1 MVIAGGGPDRSDAWS
16 PDTTRVRARP
26 CCPPHEAY
34 TPMPEGPE
42 IRREADRLARVL
54 VDQPLERVWC
64 RFPGVNK
71 RARSLKSAGV
81 SSVRSWGKALLT
93 GFSDGR
99 TIYSHNQ
106 LYGRWYIVRRDQLPA
121 TNRTLRV
128 AIHTATQ
135 SALLYSASDI
145 EVLTP
150 ETLPL
155 QKYLARL
162 GPDALDDR
170 VHWRDI
176 VALLESPQFRRRTLA
191 ALYLDQGFVAGIGN
205 YLRSEILFE
214 ARANP
219 FDRPCDLTRGQLGR
233 LARAT
238 LDLTRQSLATAGIT
252 NKPSRVAR
260 ARRAGLSR
268 RHYRFAIFDR
278 QGEACFGCKN
288 PVQRLDV
295 SGRRIYMCITCQP
308 PLRVN
313 SQSEART

>member
-1 MVIAGGGPDRSDAWS
+1 
-16 PDTTRVRARP
+16 
-26 CCPPHEAY
+26 
-34 TPMPEGPE
+34 MPEGPE
-42 IRREADRLARVL
+42 IRRAAMRIDKVLRGREAEVVDFAQPHLQRYRSVL
-54 VDQPLERVWC
+54 SGQQIDW
-64 RFPGVNK
+64 
-71 RARSLKSAGV
+71 V
-81 SSVRSWGKALLT
+81 SSRGKALLT
-93 GFSDGR
+93 RFSNEL
-99 TIYSHNQ
+99 TLYSHNQ

-128 AIHTATQ
+128 AIHTATH

-162 GPDALDDR
+162 GPDALDDC

-176 VALLESPQFRRRTLA
+176 LALLESPQFRRRTLA

-214 ARANP
+214 ARVNP
-219 FDRPCDLTRGQLGR
+219 FDRPCDLTRGQLGA

-268 RHYRFAIFDR
+268 RHYRFALFDR

-295 SGRRIYMCITCQP
+295 SGRRIYLCTTCQP
-308 PLRVN
+308 SLRVN
-313 SQSEART
+313 TQNEART

>member
-1 MVIAGGGPDRSDAWS
+1 
-16 PDTTRVRARP
+16 
-26 CCPPHEAY
+26 
-34 TPMPEGPE
+34 MPEGPE
-42 IRREADRLARVL
+42 TRRAAMRIDKVLRGREAEIVDFAQPHLRRYGSVL
-54 VDQPLERVWC
+54 SGQQIDW
-64 RFPGVNK
+64 
-71 RARSLKSAGV
+71 V
-81 SSVRSWGKALLT
+81 SSRGKALLT
-93 GFSDGR
+93 RFSSGL
-99 TIYSHNQ
+99 TLYSHNQ

-214 ARANP
+214 ARVNP

-278 QGEACFGCKN
+278 QGDACFGCKN

-313 SQSEART
+313 PQREART

>member
-1 MVIAGGGPDRSDAWS
+1 
-16 PDTTRVRARP
+16 
-26 CCPPHEAY
+26 
-34 TPMPEGPE
+34 MPEGPE
-42 IRREADRLARVL
+42 IRRAAMRIDKVLRGREAEVVDFAQPHLRRYGSVL
-54 VDQPLERVWC
+54 SGQQIDW
-64 RFPGVNK
+64 
-71 RARSLKSAGV
+71 V
-81 SSVRSWGKALLT
+81 SSRGKALLT
-93 GFSDGR
+93 RFSNGL
-99 TIYSHNQ
+99 TLYSHNQ

-214 ARANP
+214 ARVNP

-295 SGRRIYMCITCQP
+295 SGRRIYLCTTCQP
-308 PLRVN
+308 SLRVN
-313 SQSEART
+313 TQSEART

>member
-1 MVIAGGGPDRSDAWS
+1 
-16 PDTTRVRARP
+16 
-26 CCPPHEAY
+26 
-34 TPMPEGPE
+34 MPEGPE
-42 IRREADRLARVL
+42 IRRAALRIDKVLRGREAEIVDFAQPHLRRYGSVL
-54 VDQPLERVWC
+54 SGQQIDW
-64 RFPGVNK
+64 
-71 RARSLKSAGV
+71 V
-81 SSVRSWGKALLT
+81 SSRGKALLT
-93 GFSDGR
+93 RFSNGL
-99 TIYSHNQ
+99 TLYSHNQ

-214 ARANP
+214 ARVNP

>member
-1 MVIAGGGPDRSDAWS
+1 
-16 PDTTRVRARP
+16 
-26 CCPPHEAY
+26 
-34 TPMPEGPE
+34 MPEGPE
-42 IRREADRLARVL
+42 IRRAAMRIDKVLRGREAEIVDFAQPHLRRYESVL
-54 VDQPLERVWC
+54 SGQQIDW
-64 RFPGVNK
+64 
-71 RARSLKSAGV
+71 V
-81 SSVRSWGKALLT
+81 SSRGKALLT
-93 GFSDGR
+93 RFSNGL
-99 TIYSHNQ
+99 TLYSHNQ

-176 VALLESPQFRRRTLA
+176 AALLESPQFRRRTLA

-214 ARANP
+214 ARVNP

>member
-1 MVIAGGGPDRSDAWS
+1 
-16 PDTTRVRARP
+16 
-26 CCPPHEAY
+26 
-34 TPMPEGPE
+34 MPEGPE
-42 IRREADRLARVL
+42 IRRAAMRIDKVLRGREAEVVDFAQPHLRRYGSVL
-54 VDQPLERVWC
+54 SGQQIDW
-64 RFPGVNK
+64 
-71 RARSLKSAGV
+71 V
-81 SSVRSWGKALLT
+81 SSRGKALLT
-93 GFSDGR
+93 RFSNGL
-99 TIYSHNQ
+99 TLYSHNQ

-162 GPDALDDR
+162 GPDALDHR

-214 ARANP
+214 ARVNP

-233 LARAT
+233 LAGAT

-288 PVQRLDV
+288 PVQRLDG
-295 SGRRIYMCITCQP
+295 SGRRIYMCTTCQP

-313 SQSEART
+313 PQSEART

>member
-1 MVIAGGGPDRSDAWS
+1 
-16 PDTTRVRARP
+16 
-26 CCPPHEAY
+26 
-34 TPMPEGPE
+34 MPEGPE
-42 IRREADRLARVL
+42 IRRAAMRIDKVLRGREAEVVDFAQPHLQRYRSVL
-54 VDQPLERVWC
+54 SGQQIDW
-64 RFPGVNK
+64 
-71 RARSLKSAGV
+71 V
-81 SSVRSWGKALLT
+81 SSRGKALLT
-93 GFSDGR
+93 RFSNEL
-99 TIYSHNQ
+99 TLYSHNQ

-128 AIHTATQ
+128 AIHTATH

-176 VALLESPQFRRRTLA
+176 LALLESPQFRRRTLA

-214 ARANP
+214 ARVNP
-219 FDRPCDLTRGQLGR
+219 FDRPCDLTRGQSGR

-278 QGEACFGCKN
+278 QGEACFGCQN

-295 SGRRIYMCITCQP
+295 SGRRIYLCTTCQP

-313 SQSEART
+313 TQNEART

>member
-1 MVIAGGGPDRSDAWS
+1 
-16 PDTTRVRARP
+16 
-26 CCPPHEAY
+26 
-34 TPMPEGPE
+34 MPEGPE
-42 IRREADRLARVL
+42 IRRAAMRIDKVLRGREAEIVDFAQPHLRRYGSVL
-54 VDQPLERVWC
+54 SGQQIDW
-64 RFPGVNK
+64 
-71 RARSLKSAGV
+71 V
-81 SSVRSWGKALLT
+81 SSRGKALLT
-93 GFSDGR
+93 RFSNGL
-99 TIYSHNQ
+99 TLYSHNQ

-176 VALLESPQFRRRTLA
+176 LALLESPQFRRRTLA

-214 ARANP
+214 ARVNP

-295 SGRRIYMCITCQP
+295 SGRRIYMCRTCQP

-313 SQSEART
+313 PQSETRT

>member
-1 MVIAGGGPDRSDAWS
+1 
-16 PDTTRVRARP
+16 
-26 CCPPHEAY
+26 
-34 TPMPEGPE
+34 MPEGPE
-42 IRREADRLARVL
+42 IRRAAMRIDKVLRGREAEVVDFAQPHLRRYGSVL
-54 VDQPLERVWC
+54 SGQQIDW
-64 RFPGVNK
+64 
-71 RARSLKSAGV
+71 V
-81 SSVRSWGKALLT
+81 SSRGKALLT
-93 GFSDGR
+93 RFSNGL
-99 TIYSHNQ
+99 TLYSHNQ

-176 VALLESPQFRRRTLA
+176 VALLQSPQFRRRTLA

-214 ARANP
+214 ARVNP

>member
-1 MVIAGGGPDRSDAWS
+1 
-16 PDTTRVRARP
+16 
-26 CCPPHEAY
+26 
-34 TPMPEGPE
+34 MPEGPE
-42 IRREADRLARVL
+42 IRRAALRIDKVLRGREAEIVDFAQPHLRRYGSVL
-54 VDQPLERVWC
+54 SGQQIDW
-64 RFPGVNK
+64 
-71 RARSLKSAGV
+71 V
-81 SSVRSWGKALLT
+81 SSRGKALLT
-93 GFSDGR
+93 RFSNGL
-99 TIYSHNQ
+99 TLYSHNQ

-176 VALLESPQFRRRTLA
+176 AALLESPQFRRRTLA

-214 ARANP
+214 ARVNP

-288 PVQRLDV
+288 SVQRLDV
-295 SGRRIYMCITCQP
+295 SGRRIYLCTTCQP
-308 PLRVN
+308 SLRVN
-313 SQSEART
+313 TQSDART

>member
-1 MVIAGGGPDRSDAWS
+1 
-16 PDTTRVRARP
+16 
-26 CCPPHEAY
+26 
-34 TPMPEGPE
+34 MPEGPE
-42 IRREADRLARVL
+42 IRRAALRIDKVLRGREAEIVDFAQPHLWRYGSVL
-54 VDQPLERVWC
+54 SGQQIDW
-64 RFPGVNK
+64 
-71 RARSLKSAGV
+71 V
-81 SSVRSWGKALLT
+81 SSRGKALLT
-93 GFSDGR
+93 RFSNGL
-99 TIYSHNQ
+99 TLYSHNQ

-128 AIHTATQ
+128 AIPTATQ

-214 ARANP
+214 ARVNP

>member
-1 MVIAGGGPDRSDAWS
+1 
-16 PDTTRVRARP
+16 
-26 CCPPHEAY
+26 
-34 TPMPEGPE
+34 MPEGPE
-42 IRREADRLARVL
+42 IRRAAMRIDKVLRGREAEVVDFAQPHLRRYGSVL
-54 VDQPLERVWC
+54 SGQQIDW
-64 RFPGVNK
+64 
-71 RARSLKSAGV
+71 V
-81 SSVRSWGKALLT
+81 SSRGKALLT
-93 GFSDGR
+93 RFSNGL
-99 TIYSHNQ
+99 TLYSHNQ

-176 VALLESPQFRRRTLA
+176 AALLESPQFRRRTLA

-214 ARANP
+214 ARVNP

-313 SQSEART
+313 PQSEART

>member
-1 MVIAGGGPDRSDAWS
+1 
-16 PDTTRVRARP
+16 
-26 CCPPHEAY
+26 
-34 TPMPEGPE
+34 MPEGPE
-42 IRREADRLARVL
+42 IRRAAMRIDKVLRGREAEVVDFAQPHLRRYGSVL
-54 VDQPLERVWC
+54 SGQQIDW
-64 RFPGVNK
+64 
-71 RARSLKSAGV
+71 V
-81 SSVRSWGKALLT
+81 SSRGKALLT
-93 GFSDGR
+93 RFSNGL
-99 TIYSHNQ
+99 TLYSHNQ

-176 VALLESPQFRRRTLA
+176 AALLESPQFRRRSLA

-214 ARANP
+214 ARVHP

-238 LDLTRQSLATAGIT
+238 LDLTRQSLVTAGIT

-295 SGRRIYMCITCQP
+295 SGRRIYSAQ
-308 PLRVN
+308 LVSRH
-313 SQSEART
+313 SG

>member
-1 MVIAGGGPDRSDAWS
+1 
-16 PDTTRVRARP
+16 
-26 CCPPHEAY
+26 
-34 TPMPEGPE
+34 MPEGPE
-42 IRREADRLARVL
+42 IRRAAMRIDKVLRGREAEVVDFAQPHLRRYGSVL
-54 VDQPLERVWC
+54 SGQQIDW
-64 RFPGVNK
+64 
-71 RARSLKSAGV
+71 V
-81 SSVRSWGKALLT
+81 SSRGKALLT
-93 GFSDGR
+93 RFSNGL
-99 TIYSHNQ
+99 TLYSHNQ

-176 VALLESPQFRRRTLA
+176 AALLESPQFRRRTLA

-214 ARANP
+214 ARVNP
-219 FDRPCDLTRGQLGR
+219 FDRPCDLTRGQSGR

-252 NKPSRVAR
+252 NKSSRVAR

>member
-1 MVIAGGGPDRSDAWS
+1 
-16 PDTTRVRARP
+16 
-26 CCPPHEAY
+26 
-34 TPMPEGPE
+34 MPEGPE
-42 IRREADRLARVL
+42 IRRAAMRIDKVLRGREAEVVDFAQPHLQRYESVL
-54 VDQPLERVWC
+54 SGQQIDW
-64 RFPGVNK
+64 
-71 RARSLKSAGV
+71 V
-81 SSVRSWGKALLT
+81 SSRGKALLT
-93 GFSDGR
+93 RFSNEL
-99 TIYSHNQ
+99 TLYSHNQ

-128 AIHTATQ
+128 AIHTATH

-176 VALLESPQFRRRTLA
+176 LALLESPQFRRRTLA

-214 ARANP
+214 ARVNP
-219 FDRPCDLTRGQLGR
+219 FDRPCDLTRGQLGG

-268 RHYRFAIFDR
+268 RHYRFALFDR

-295 SGRRIYMCITCQP
+295 SGRRIYLCTTCQP
-308 PLRVN
+308 SLRVN
-313 SQSEART
+313 TQNEART

>member
-1 MVIAGGGPDRSDAWS
+1 
-16 PDTTRVRARP
+16 
-26 CCPPHEAY
+26 
-34 TPMPEGPE
+34 MPEGPE
-42 IRREADRLARVL
+42 IRRAAMRIDKVLRGREAEVVDFAQPHLQRYGSVL
-54 VDQPLERVWC
+54 SGQQIDW
-64 RFPGVNK
+64 
-71 RARSLKSAGV
+71 V
-81 SSVRSWGKALLT
+81 SSRGKALLT
-93 GFSDGR
+93 RFSNEL
-99 TIYSHNQ
+99 TLYSHNQ

-128 AIHTATQ
+128 AIHTATH

-150 ETLPL
+150 ETLTL

-162 GPDALDDR
+162 GPDALDDC

-176 VALLESPQFRRRTLA
+176 LALLESPQFRRRTLA

-214 ARANP
+214 ARVNP
-219 FDRPCDLTRGQLGR
+219 FDRPCDLTRGQLGA

-268 RHYRFAIFDR
+268 RHYRFALFDR

-295 SGRRIYMCITCQP
+295 SGRRIYLCTTCQP
-308 PLRVN
+308 SLRVN
-313 SQSEART
+313 TQNEART

>member
-1 MVIAGGGPDRSDAWS
+1 
-16 PDTTRVRARP
+16 
-26 CCPPHEAY
+26 
-34 TPMPEGPE
+34 MPEGPE
-42 IRREADRLARVL
+42 IRRAAMRIDKVLRGREAEVVDFAQPHLRRYGSVL
-54 VDQPLERVWC
+54 SGQQIDW
-64 RFPGVNK
+64 
-71 RARSLKSAGV
+71 V
-81 SSVRSWGKALLT
+81 SSRGKALLT
-93 GFSDGR
+93 RFSNGL
-99 TIYSHNQ
+99 TLYSHNQ

-176 VALLESPQFRRRTLA
+176 AALLESPQFRRRTLA

-214 ARANP
+214 ARVNP

-238 LDLTRQSLATAGIT
+238 LDLTRQSLVTAGIT

-295 SGRRIYMCITCQP
+295 SGRRIYMCTTCQP

-313 SQSEART
+313 PQSEART

>member
-1 MVIAGGGPDRSDAWS
+1 
-16 PDTTRVRARP
+16 
-26 CCPPHEAY
+26 
-34 TPMPEGPE
+34 MPEGPE
-42 IRREADRLARVL
+42 IRRAAMRIDKVLRGREAEVVDFAQPHLRRYGSVL
-54 VDQPLERVWC
+54 SGQQIDW
-64 RFPGVNK
+64 
-71 RARSLKSAGV
+71 V
-81 SSVRSWGKALLT
+81 SSRGKALLT
-93 GFSDGR
+93 RFSNGL
-99 TIYSHNQ
+99 TLYSHNQ

-176 VALLESPQFRRRTLA
+176 AALLESPQFRRRTLA
-191 ALYLDQGFVAGIGN
+191 ALYLDQGFIAGIGN

-214 ARANP
+214 ARVNP

-295 SGRRIYMCITCQP
+295 SGRRIYICTTCQP

-313 SQSEART
+313 PQSEART

>member
-1 MVIAGGGPDRSDAWS
+1 
-16 PDTTRVRARP
+16 
-26 CCPPHEAY
+26 
-34 TPMPEGPE
+34 MPEGPE
-42 IRREADRLARVL
+42 IRRAAMRIDKVLRGREAEIVDFAQPHLRRYGSVL
-54 VDQPLERVWC
+54 SGQQIDW
-64 RFPGVNK
+64 
-71 RARSLKSAGV
+71 V
-81 SSVRSWGKALLT
+81 SSRGKALLT
-93 GFSDGR
+93 RFSNGL
-99 TIYSHNQ
+99 TLYSHNQ

-214 ARANP
+214 ARVNP

-278 QGEACFGCKN
+278 QGEACFGCEN
-288 PVQRLDV
+288 PVQRLEV

-308 PLRVN
+308 PVRVN

>member
-1 MVIAGGGPDRSDAWS
+1 
-16 PDTTRVRARP
+16 
-26 CCPPHEAY
+26 
-34 TPMPEGPE
+34 MPEGPE
-42 IRREADRLARVL
+42 IRRAAMRIDKVLRGREAEVVDFAQPHLQRYRSVL
-54 VDQPLERVWC
+54 SGQQIDW
-64 RFPGVNK
+64 
-71 RARSLKSAGV
+71 V
-81 SSVRSWGKALLT
+81 SSRGKALLT
-93 GFSDGR
+93 RFSNEL
-99 TIYSHNQ
+99 TLYSHNQ

-128 AIHTATQ
+128 AIHTATH

-214 ARANP
+214 ARVNP
-219 FDRPCDLTRGQLGR
+219 FDRPCDLTRGQSGR

-295 SGRRIYMCITCQP
+295 SGRRIYLCSICQP

-313 SQSEART
+313 TQNEART

>member
-1 MVIAGGGPDRSDAWS
+1 
-16 PDTTRVRARP
+16 
-26 CCPPHEAY
+26 
-34 TPMPEGPE
+34 MPEGPE
-42 IRREADRLARVL
+42 IRRAAMRIDKVLRGREAEIVDFAQPHLRRYGSVL
-54 VDQPLERVWC
+54 SGQQIDW
-64 RFPGVNK
+64 
-71 RARSLKSAGV
+71 V
-81 SSVRSWGKALLT
+81 SSRGKALLT
-93 GFSDGR
+93 RFSNGL
-99 TIYSHNQ
+99 TLYSHNQ

-176 VALLESPQFRRRTLA
+176 AALLKSPQFRRRTLA

-214 ARANP
+214 ARVNP

-295 SGRRIYMCITCQP
+295 SGRRIYMCRTCQP

-313 SQSEART
+313 PQSETRT

>member
-1 MVIAGGGPDRSDAWS
+1 
-16 PDTTRVRARP
+16 
-26 CCPPHEAY
+26 
-34 TPMPEGPE
+34 MPEGPE
-42 IRREADRLARVL
+42 IRRAALRIDKALRGREAEIVDFAQPHLRRYGSVL
-54 VDQPLERVWC
+54 SGQQIDW
-64 RFPGVNK
+64 
-71 RARSLKSAGV
+71 V
-81 SSVRSWGKALLT
+81 SSRGKALLT
-93 GFSDGR
+93 RFSNGL
-99 TIYSHNQ
+99 TLYSHNQ

-176 VALLESPQFRRRTLA
+176 VALLKLPQFRRRTLA

-214 ARANP
+214 ARVNP

>member
-1 MVIAGGGPDRSDAWS
+1 
-16 PDTTRVRARP
+16 
-26 CCPPHEAY
+26 
-34 TPMPEGPE
+34 MPEGPE
-42 IRREADRLARVL
+42 IRRAAMRIDKVLRGREAEVVHFAQPHLQRYGSVL
-54 VDQPLERVWC
+54 SGQQIDW
-64 RFPGVNK
+64 
-71 RARSLKSAGV
+71 V
-81 SSVRSWGKALLT
+81 SSRGKALLT
-93 GFSDGR
+93 RFSNEL
-99 TIYSHNQ
+99 TLYSHNQ

-128 AIHTATQ
+128 AIHTATH

-214 ARANP
+214 ARVNP

-295 SGRRIYMCITCQP
+295 SGRRIYLCTTCQP
-308 PLRVN
+308 SLRVN
-313 SQSEART
+313 TQNEART

>member
-1 MVIAGGGPDRSDAWS
+1 
-16 PDTTRVRARP
+16 
-26 CCPPHEAY
+26 
-34 TPMPEGPE
+34 MPEGPE
-42 IRREADRLARVL
+42 IRRAAMRIDKVLRGREAEVVDFAQPHLQRYGSVL
-54 VDQPLERVWC
+54 SGQQIDW
-64 RFPGVNK
+64 
-71 RARSLKSAGV
+71 V
-81 SSVRSWGKALLT
+81 SSRGKALLT
-93 GFSDGR
+93 RFSNEL
-99 TIYSHNQ
+99 TLYSHNQ

-128 AIHTATQ
+128 AIHTATH

-162 GPDALDDR
+162 GPDALDDC

-176 VALLESPQFRRRTLA
+176 LALLESPQFRRRTLA

-214 ARANP
+214 ARVNP
-219 FDRPCDLTRGQLGR
+219 FDRPCDLTRGQLGG

-268 RHYRFAIFDR
+268 RHYRFAVFDR

-295 SGRRIYMCITCQP
+295 SGRRIYLCTTCQP
-308 PLRVN
+308 SLRVN
-313 SQSEART
+313 TQNEART